1 MKRKLTNKW
10 KISLIAGLVTV
21 MLCGCGG
28 SDKYSESAP
37 SVGYAA
43 TSEAAYDGLYEEYEY
58 AEEELVMEEPAETI
72 EGTQAEQINDHGRKL
87 IRTYNISAET
97 KEFQKLIA
105 DVETQVAALG
115 GYIENCDMG
124 AHSYSND
131 THYAN
136 YVIRIPKDKAPGF
149 VAHVEE
155 ASNVIQKS
163 ENVEDVTL
171 SYVDLESH
179 KKSLQTEQDRLFEL
193 LEQAETIED
202 IITIESRLSEVRYQL
217 ESMESQLRTY
227 DNKIDYSTIYLD
239 IEEVEEITLPE
250 EKTFVGRITEGLAEN
265 FKDVCDGLVDLLVW
279 FITGLPYWIL
289 LAIFVLLVIIIV
301 KVCKKSAVKRRMKAW
316 EKQQKQMAAAAAS
329 AAAINAAN
337 AANTANV
344 AQTPEVE
351 SGKG

>member
-1 MKRKLTNKW
+1 MMKKQITNKW
-10 KISLIAGLVTV
+10 AVGLTAVLAMA
-21 MLCGCGG
+21 MLCGCGAG
-28 SDKYSESAP
+28 ADSAGNYKSEAP
-37 SVGYAA
+37 AAA
-43 TSEAAYDGLYEEYEY
+43 TEAAYDGLYEEYDY
-58 AEEELVMEEPAETI
+58 AEEELAVDETAESG
-72 EGTQAEQINDHGRKL
+72 EGAQAEQINDHGRKL
-87 IRTYNISAET
+87 IRTYTITAET

-105 DVETQVAALG
+105 DVEKQVTALG

-124 AHSYSND
+124 AGSYGDD

-155 ASNVIQKS
+155 ASNVTQKT

-202 IITIESRLSEVRYQL
+202 IITIESRLSDVRYQL

-227 DNKIDYSTIYLD
+227 DNKIDYSTIHLN
-239 IEEVEEITLPE
+239 IREVEQITVPAK
-250 EKTFVGRITEGLAEN
+250 KTFIGRISEGLVEN
-265 FKDVCDGLVDLLVW
+265 FRDVGEGLVDILVW

-289 LAIFVLLVIIIV
+289 LAVIVLLVIIIV
-301 KVCKKSAVKRRMKAW
+301 KLCQKSAQKRRMKAW
-316 EKQQKQMAAAAAS
+316 EKQQKQMAAAAA
-329 AAAINAAN
+329 AAANENATQKSDAEE
-337 AANTANV
+337 A
-344 AQTPEVE
+344 
-351 SGKG
+351 K